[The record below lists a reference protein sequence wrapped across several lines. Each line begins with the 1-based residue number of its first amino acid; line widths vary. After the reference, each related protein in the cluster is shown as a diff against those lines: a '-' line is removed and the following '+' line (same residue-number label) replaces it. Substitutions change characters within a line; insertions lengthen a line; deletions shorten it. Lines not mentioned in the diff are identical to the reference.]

1 MAITYSLKKAA
12 AESGL
17 SERTLLYAIER
28 GELAS
33 VHVGRRRLIPA
44 GALEQFLLRKK
55 STTPNARGAGR

>member
-12 AESGL
+12 EESGL

-33 VHVGRRRLIPA
+33 VFVGRRRLIPA
-44 GALEQFLLRKK
+44 NSLQQFLFRKK
-55 STTPNARGAGR
+55 STGRSSKSETR